1 MKRRLKTLIG
11 ISFFV
16 ILCLSIG
23 GLSGFITQAA
33 IPTWYA
39 DLEKPFFTPPNWL
52 FAPVW
57 TILYCLMGIAAGLV
71 WSKGSHHRWV
81 KTALYHFGAQLIVN
95 GLWSIVFF
103 GLKSPRIAL
112 LVIGLLLYLVIKTI
126 YWFKIVNR
134 PSAYLLYPYLLWVSF
149 ASFLN
154 LGIYYL
160 NN

>member
-57 TILYCLMGIAAGLV
+57 TILYFLMGIAAGLV

>member
-1 MKRRLKTLIG
+1 MNRRLKILIG

-57 TILYCLMGIAAGLV
+57 TILYCLIGIAAGLV

-103 GLKSPRIAL
+103 GLKSPGIAL

>member
-1 MKRRLKTLIG
+1 MNRRLKTLIG

-39 DLEKPFFTPPNWL
+39 GLEKPFFTPPNWL

-57 TILYCLMGIAAGLV
+57 TILYFLMGIAAGLV
-71 WSKGSHHRWV
+71 WAKGSHHKWV

-103 GLKSPRIAL
+103 GLKSPGIAL
-112 LVIGLLLYLVIKTI
+112 LVIGLLLYLIFKTI
-126 YWFKIVNR
+126 YWFKIVNK
-134 PSAYLLYPYLLWVSF
+134 PSAYLLYPYVAWVSF

>member
-1 MKRRLKTLIG
+1 MKRRVKTLVG
-11 ISFFV
+11 ISFSV
-16 ILCLSIG
+16 VLCLSIG

-39 DLEKPFFTPPNWL
+39 GLEKPFFTPPNWL

-57 TILYCLMGIAAGLV
+57 TTLYCLMGIGAGWV

-103 GLKSPRIAL
+103 GLKSPGIAL
-112 LVIGLLLYLVIKTI
+112 LVITLLLYLILKTI
-126 YWFKIVNR
+126 YWFKIVHK
-134 PSAYLLYPYLLWVSF
+134 PSAYLLYPYVVWVSF

>member
-1 MKRRLKTLIG
+1 MNRRLKILIG

-39 DLEKPFFTPPNWL
+39 GLEKPFFTPPNWL

-57 TILYCLMGIAAGLV
+57 TTLYCLMGIAAGLV

-103 GLKSPRIAL
+103 GLKSPGIAL
-112 LVIGLLLYLVIKTI
+112 LIIGLLLYLVIKTI

-134 PSAYLLYPYLLWVSF
+134 PSAYLLYPYLLLVSF

>member
-1 MKRRLKTLIG
+1 MNRRLKILIG

-126 YWFKIVNR
+126 YWFKIVHR

>member
-1 MKRRLKTLIG
+1 MNRRLKILIG

-39 DLEKPFFTPPNWL
+39 GLEKPFFTPPNWL

-57 TILYCLMGIAAGLV
+57 TTLYCLMGIAAGLV
-71 WSKGSHHRWV
+71 WAKGSHHKWV

-103 GLKSPRIAL
+103 GLKSPGIAL
-112 LVIGLLLYLVIKTI
+112 LVIGLLLYLIIKTI
-126 YWFKIVNR
+126 YWFKIVQKS
-134 PSAYLLYPYLLWVSF
+134 SAYLLYPYLLWVSF

>member
-1 MKRRLKTLIG
+1 MNRRLKTLIG

-16 ILCLSIG
+16 ILCLIIG

-39 DLEKPFFTPPNWL
+39 GLEKPFFTPPNWL

-57 TILYCLMGIAAGLV
+57 TILYFLMGIAAGLV
-71 WSKGSHHRWV
+71 WARGSHHKWV

-103 GLKSPRIAL
+103 GLKSPGIAL
-112 LVIGLLLYLVIKTI
+112 LVIGLLLYLIIKTI
-126 YWFKIVNR
+126 YWFKIVHR